1 MINVDYLK
9 NAFVF
14 KNLNEFKKYSEK
26 NVNGCTEKFLNDYY
40 YGNIYFFCIDN
51 RTNKGCFNCFRCKDC
66 TGCVNNI
73 VGKYNKNSV
82 DCSNCVNCKFCT
94 NCKNCYRCYGVKNMS
109 DEEEMTFY
117 NYYY

>member
-51 RTNKGCFNCFRCKDC
+51 RTNKGC
-66 TGCVNNI
+66 
-73 VGKYNKNSV
+73 
-82 DCSNCVNCKFCT
+82 SNCVNYKFCT
-94 NCKNCYRCYGVKNMS
+94 NCKNCYRCYGVENMS